1 VPQADIVG
9 DLTNAAAH
17 DDPKDRAVSF
27 PLNQNRATLCRQ
39 RGPSLL
45 NDMHE
50 TEKKTEACFTTD
62 EAGPKVNQLVDI
74 VRAYLRDH
82 PEKEICQPTLS
93 SLLH

>member
-1 VPQADIVG
+1 MPPETDMLIVGINVRSVPQADIVG

-45 NDMHE
+45 NDTHE
-50 TEKKTEACFTTD
+50 IPSC
-62 EAGPKVNQLVDI
+62 GI
-74 VRAYLRDH
+74 
-82 PEKEICQPTLS
+82 
-93 SLLH
+93 

>member
-1 VPQADIVG
+1 MPPETDMLIVGINVRSVPQADIVG

-50 TEKKTEACFTTD
+50 IPSC
-62 EAGPKVNQLVDI
+62 GI
-74 VRAYLRDH
+74 
-82 PEKEICQPTLS
+82 
-93 SLLH
+93 